1 MKQNYNSLDNLDVT
15 TSQTTVQLNRHKQT
29 KQFWLLGSFMQILI
43 QPTWLSSALCIAK
56 LWPYNFL
63 FLFDMIPPTFWC
75 MNFEI
80 AKKTSTFKMK
90 YSLCGVESENCS
102 ILYHSQ
108 DLDFNVSLCLV
119 THNFL
124 SNIPF
129 AYFYIIMSEW
139 HSILFFIVCLA
150 SQAPSYCRKV
160 VHIIIIIN
168 IIITPT

>member
-1 MKQNYNSLDNLDVT
+1 MQLLHKPQFSWISINRQSNSD
-15 TSQTTVQLNRHKQT
+15 
-29 KQFWLLGSFMQILI
+29 FWEASCKHWHSPPDFHLHCVLPNCDHIISYFSYL
-43 QPTWLSSALCIAK
+43 K
-56 LWPYNFL
+56 
-63 FLFDMIPPTFWC
+63 LFDMIPPTFWC

-80 AKKTSTFKMK
+80 AKKISTFKMK
-90 YSLCGVESENCS
+90 YSLCGVESEYCS
-102 ILYHSQ
+102 ILNHSQ
-108 DLDFNVSLCLV
+108 DLDFSVSLCLV